1 FLVCL
6 YAITHNVEVMQQSIL
21 FKVPGKPSSSPL
33 VILTGPTISARYS
46 TPITARLS
54 RTLSMAWESVKCAC
68 TPSRLV
74 TGICVL
80 CAISAIFAG
89 MHTAATGS
97 DNSRILLAVITLI
110 GLPLSIIGAFIS
122 SAGKG
127 GDK

>member
-1 FLVCL
+1 MSASRTRNRV
-6 YAITHNVEVMQQSIL
+6 
-21 FKVPGKPSSSPL
+21 
-33 VILTGPTISARYS
+33 VILHALTLHPQSPVLSNRIIKTINAAWSASLR
-46 TPITARLS
+46 
-54 RTLSMAWESVKCAC
+54 AC

-127 GDK
+127 GEA